1 MKFAKKLVLVPSDR
15 YEQMQNLLLSKE
27 NEKALE
33 EDTSQGIQQQQ
44 QQQQQLGEGSVT
56 DRATVPTP
64 VSKGES
70 EEKGTVSEPLPEKP
84 SYSGSLEDQQ
94 IVDSVGRKFR
104 NKTANL
110 LSYVRKVNPKEM
122 TWNDKGEI
130 SYKGDVIAGSNII
143 DLMRTAM
150 HNVPSTLNLPG
161 SSAFQS
167 LLHES
172 NVPLTLI
179 GNNKWRAMF
188 QDLKA
193 GRPVHTV
200 DDKVP
205 SSKRIV
211 NTKGIVKKKQKT
223 KDTKKKVVK
232 WISL

>member
-15 YEQMQNLLLSKE
+15 YEQMQNLLLSKQ
-27 NEKALE
+27 NEKAQE

-44 QQQQQLGEGSVT
+44 QQLGGASVT
-56 DRATVPTP
+56 DPSTVPAPDTATVPRHT
-64 VSKGES
+64 SKGES
-70 EEKGTVSEPLPEKP
+70 EEKGAVSQAVEPLPDKP
-84 SYSGSLEDQQ
+84 SFPGSLKDQQ

-205 SSKRIV
+205 SSKRLV
-211 NTKGIVKKKQKT
+211 NTKGIVKKT
-223 KDTKKKVVK
+223 KNQRH
-232 WISL
+232 